1 MKHLISLIENELH
14 DAVLEVRGSNIIIMK
29 SGAMYFIKYGKPSK
43 SYKCEFNGLIEL
55 RRCAAIEVVKP
66 ILFGKEFIVTELIQ
80 SNNQAS
86 DFFEKLGMG
95 IAQLH
100 KIKGRRFG
108 FYEDNFIG
116 STPQINSCTEL
127 EANDW
132 GSFYY
137 NKRLLFQ
144 YELALKQGVKSKRLK
159 EGFLKLEN
167 SIGDIFQNSIEQPT
181 LLHGDL
187 WAGNYLCNEKGNP
200 ILIDPAVYY
209 GHREADIAMT
219 LLFGGFPEQ
228 FYKSYNQVY
237 PLQEGWKA
245 RIAIYQLYH
254 VLNHFNMFGCG
265 YLNEAEQLISH
276 YM

>member
-1 MKHLISLIENELH
+1 MKYLIPLIENKLH
-14 DAVLEVRGSNIIIMK
+14 DIVLEVRGPNILIMR
-29 SGAMYFIKYGKPSK
+29 SGAMYHIKYGRSSR
-43 SYKCEFNGLIEL
+43 SYKCEFNGLKEL
-55 RRCAAIEVVKP
+55 RKNTGIEIVKP
-66 ILFGKEFIVTELIQ
+66 ILFGEEFIMTELIQ
-80 SNNQAS
+80 SKKQTLN
-86 DFFEKLGMG
+86 FFDKLGIG
-95 IAQLH
+95 IARLH
-100 KIKGRRFG
+100 KIKGQYFG

-116 STPQINSCTEL
+116 STPQINCCTQL

-132 GSFYY
+132 SSFYY
-137 NKRLLFQ
+137 NKRLMFQ
-144 YELALKQGVKSKRLK
+144 YKLALKQGAKSKRLK
-159 EGFLKLEN
+159 DGFLKLEN
-167 SIGDIFQNSIEQPT
+167 SIGDIFQNSIEPPT

-187 WAGNYLCNEKGNP
+187 WAGNFLCNESGDP

-254 VLNHFNMFGCG
+254 VLNHFNMFGGG